1 MAKSR
6 KINVSLPEK
15 LAEYVESKVD
25 VGLFHHEADFI
36 RHAIRKLQ
44 ESEAAA
50 NDFDL
55 NTFIQAGIDSGR
67 SKNSASK
74 IHENARKRIHAVGKS
89 RASK

>member
-25 VGLFHHEADFI
+25 AGLFHHEADFI
-36 RHAIRKLQ
+36 RHAIRKIQ
-44 ESEAAA
+44 ESETAT
-50 NDFDL
+50 NDFNLDA
-55 NTFIQAGIDSGR
+55 FIQAGVDSGR
-67 SKNSASK
+67 SKNTATQ
-74 IHENARKRIHAVGKS
+74 IHENARGRIKQVGKS

>member
-1 MAKSR
+1 MAKAR

-15 LAEYVESKVD
+15 LAEYVESKVE

-44 ESEAAA
+44 ESEAAV

-55 NTFIQAGIDSGR
+55 DTFIQAGIDSGR

-74 IHENARKRIHAVGKS
+74 IHENARKRIYAVGKTG
-89 RASK
+89 ASK